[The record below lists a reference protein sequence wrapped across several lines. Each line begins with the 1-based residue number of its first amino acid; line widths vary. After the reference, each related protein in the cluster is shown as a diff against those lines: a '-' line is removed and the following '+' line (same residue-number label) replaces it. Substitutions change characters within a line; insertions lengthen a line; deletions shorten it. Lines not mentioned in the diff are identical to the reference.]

1 MNQLKIKSPQAFQMI
16 NQAKNNGG
24 NPIDLFKQV
33 TNGYSTEQMNGL
45 FTRAKQFGVPEN
57 VIEQLQNDGINSK

>member
-16 NQAKNNGG
+16 NQVKNSGG

-33 TNGYSTEQMNGL
+33 TNGYSTEQMNSL
-45 FTRAKQFGVPEN
+45 FNKAKQFGVPNEA
-57 VIEQLQNDGINSK
+57 IEQLQKGGIDSK

>member
-45 FTRAKQFGVPEN
+45 FARAKQFGVPEN